1 MLNPATLRLVLFV
14 SCAHA
19 LVHIYELSLP
29 SVEQEL
35 TAEFTASQESDNR
48 QEGTVNSSKQNDQKK
63 MSGLLGSCWRLP
75 WGFGALVAGWLVD
88 RFGSHRMLAIY
99 LVGCAVTCAMV
110 AMVQTVPLL
119 FVSMF
124 SMGAFASIYHPAG
137 LALISHSTTS
147 ENRSYALGIHG
158 IFGSVGIGGAPLL
171 AGAVLSWGMAW
182 REYYVILAVPGLLFG
197 ILFAAKRRRDYDKVV
212 ENPSANFEE
221 ACQVDWACYFVL
233 TFVAMLCGI
242 LYSAFLHFLPR
253 YLTNM
258 EWTGASLF
266 EAGRFKFFAGA
277 ILLVGCFGQYLSGSI
292 ARARI
297 LEKQLAC
304 IVLLQVPCL
313 LGMGLATGPWRLLAA
328 SCFAF
333 IHFMNQPI
341 YNSLVAKYTPRRRR
355 SLSYGFSFAA
365 GLGVGGLGTAVA
377 GTVQSDLLFYGGLA
391 CICLLA
397 AGLCGILVR
406 WSGVKQE

>member
-1 MLNPATLRLVLFV
+1 MLNPATLRLVLFI
-14 SCAHA
+14 SCAHC

-35 TAEFTASQESDNR
+35 TAEFTASKESDDPHEN
-48 QEGTVNSSKQNDQKK
+48 TVNSSNQNDQKR

-99 LVGCAVTCAMV
+99 LVGCAVTCALV
-110 AMVQTVPLL
+110 AAVQTVPLI
-119 FVSMF
+119 FVAMF

-137 LALISHSTTS
+137 LALISHSTTP

-182 REYYVILAVPGLLFG
+182 REYYLVLAVPGLVLG
-197 ILFAAKRRRDYDKVV
+197 ILFAAKGQRDNLKVV
-212 ENPSANFEE
+212 GDPSANFEE
-221 ACQVDWACYFVL
+221 SGQADWACYFVL
-233 TFVAMLCGI
+233 TVVAMLCGI

-258 EWTGASLF
+258 EWTGTTLL
-266 EAGRFKFFAGA
+266 EPGRFKFFAGA

-292 ARARI
+292 ACARI
-297 LEKQLAC
+297 LEKQLTC
-304 IVLLQVPCL
+304 VVLLQVPCL
-313 LGMGLATGPWRLLAA
+313 LGMGLATGPLRLLAA

-377 GTVQSDLLFYGGLA
+377 GTVQSDLLFYSGLA

-397 AGLCGILVR
+397 AGLCGVLVR
-406 WSGVKQE
+406 WSGVKQ